1 MKEVAVMT
9 YTFQLPNY
17 VREVDQA
24 EKALLSMNSID
35 AVNRDNASESI
46 IVTSDLSYGEV
57 LEVIRQNGIS
67 AR

>member
-1 MKEVAVMT
+1 MT

>member
-1 MKEVAVMT
+1 MA

-17 VREVDQA
+17 AREVGQA
-24 EKALLSMNSID
+24 EKALLSMNSIN